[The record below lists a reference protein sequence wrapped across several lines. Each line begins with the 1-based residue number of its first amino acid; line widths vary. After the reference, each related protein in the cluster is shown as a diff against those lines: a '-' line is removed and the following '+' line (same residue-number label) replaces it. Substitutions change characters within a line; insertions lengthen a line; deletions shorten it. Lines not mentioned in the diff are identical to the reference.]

1 MKVALI
7 RSYGGPEAIE
17 IANLPDPSPQPNELL
32 VRVHAASVNPIDW
45 KIARGKVKLILPYE
59 FPLVLGSDVSGE
71 VISVGSA
78 VTGFAPGDAI
88 YGRVDKLHIGTFAE
102 QITVNAQ
109 DVVKKPAQLSH
120 AEAAALPLVGLTSWQ
135 VLSELGQ
142 IGPNQRVLIHAGAGG
157 IGTVAIQIAKTL
169 GAYVITTAS
178 AGNHELV
185 CSLGADQII
194 DYHRENFSDLLS
206 DIDLVFD
213 TIGGQTLKDSFRVLK
228 PGGKLISI
236 AHLPDTESLKNFD
249 APAYARALLWLAN
262 WPMRRLAKQYKV
274 LYRYWFMRPDG
285 VQMAKLSELVETGRL
300 KPIIDRCYP
309 LEKTADAF
317 RYLEAG
323 HARGKVVIEV
333 LADNASAT

>member
-1 MKVALI
+1 MQAALI
-7 RSYGGPEAIE
+7 RSYGGPDAIE
-17 IANLPDPSPQPNELL
+17 IANLPDPTPAPNELL

-45 KIARGKVKLILPYE
+45 KIARGKVKLILPYKL
-59 FPLVLGSDVSGE
+59 PLILGSDVSGE
-71 VISVGSA
+71 VIAIGSA

-120 AEAAALPLVGLTSWQ
+120 VEAAALPLVGLTSWQ

-157 IGTVAIQIAKTL
+157 IGTVAIQIAKAL

-178 AGNHELV
+178 AKNHELV
-185 CSLGADQII
+185 RSLGADQII
-194 DYHRENFSDLLS
+194 DYHREDFSQLLS
-206 DIDLVFD
+206 GVDLVFD

-249 APAYARALLWLAN
+249 TPAYACALLWLMN
-262 WPMRRLAKQYKV
+262 WPMRRLAKQHNV

-333 LADNASAT
+333 LANTGAT